1 MVLSGT
7 TDSGCVTVRGITIGS
22 GRPKICVPV
31 LGRCEADILSSA
43 RTALD
48 CRPDVVEWRMDWFD
62 SVEQSVA
69 TISML
74 RQLRDAFPHTPLLCT
89 FRSAKEGGQRQLAHN
104 HYVDLLCRIIDTG
117 DADLVD
123 VELFSGP
130 DVVDQIVTAAHQ
142 KGVAVIGS
150 SHDFSQ
156 TPPEEEIF
164 TRLEQMAILGCDIA
178 KIAVMPQTPGDV
190 LTLLSA
196 TERMHAKHPEVPI
209 ITMSMGQLGM
219 VSRLCGEV
227 FGSALTFGAAG
238 QASAPGQAPVQ
249 ALRQVLE
256 LLHCEEN
263 D

>member
-1 MVLSGT
+1 MALSGT
-7 TDSGCVTVRGITIGS
+7 TDSGCVTVRGVAIGA

-62 SVEQSVA
+62 SVEQSGAVVL
-69 TISML
+69 ML
-74 RQLRDAFPHTPLLCT
+74 RQLRDVFSHTPLLCT
-89 FRSAKEGGQRQLAHN
+89 FRSAKEGGQRELARS
-104 HYVDLLCRIIDTG
+104 HYVDLLCRLIDTG
-117 DADLVD
+117 DVELVD

-130 DVVDQIVTAAHQ
+130 DVVRQVVTAARQ

-156 TPPEEEIF
+156 TPPEEEIIS
-164 TRLEQMAILGCDIA
+164 RLEQMAVLGCDIA
-178 KIAVMPQTPGDV
+178 KIAVMPQTPRDV

-196 TERMHAKHPEVPI
+196 TERMRTKHPEVPI
-209 ITMSMGQLGM
+209 ITMSMGQLGL

-227 FGSALTFGAAG
+227 FGSSLTFGAAG
-238 QASAPGQAPVQ
+238 QASAPGQAPVEE
-249 ALRQVLE
+249 LRQILD
-256 LLHCEEN
+256 LLHGN
-263 D
+263 Q

>member
-1 MVLSGT
+1 MALSGT
-7 TDSGCVTVRGITIGS
+7 TDSGCVTVRGVAIGA

-62 SVEQSVA
+62 SVEQSGAVV
-69 TISML
+69 SML
-74 RQLRDAFPHTPLLCT
+74 RQLRAVFSHTPLLCT
-89 FRSAKEGGQRQLAHN
+89 FRSAKEGGQRELACN
-104 HYVDLLCRIIDTG
+104 YYVDLLCRIIDTG

-123 VELFSGP
+123 VELFSGSEAVEQ
-130 DVVDQIVTAAHQ
+130 VVTTARQ

-156 TPPEEEIF
+156 TPPEEEIIS
-164 TRLEQMAILGCDIA
+164 RLEQMAVLGCDIA
-178 KIAVMPQTPGDV
+178 KIAVMPQTPRDV

-196 TERMHAKHPEVPI
+196 TERMCAKHPEVPI
-209 ITMSMGQLGM
+209 ITMSMGQLGL

-238 QASAPGQAPVQ
+238 QASAPGQAPVEE
-249 ALRQVLE
+249 LRNILD
-256 LLHCEEN
+256 LLHGN
-263 D
+263 Q

>member
-1 MVLSGT
+1 MALSGT
-7 TDSGCVTVRGITIGS
+7 TDSGCVTVRGVAIGA

-62 SVEQSVA
+62 SVEQSGAVV
-69 TISML
+69 SML
-74 RQLRDAFPHTPLLCT
+74 RQLRAVFSHTPLLCT
-89 FRSAKEGGQRQLAHN
+89 FRSAKEGGQRELVRS

-117 DADLVD
+117 DVDLVD
-123 VELFSGP
+123 VELFSGSEAVEQ
-130 DVVDQIVTAAHQ
+130 VVTTARQ

-156 TPPEEEIF
+156 TPPEEEIIS
-164 TRLEQMAILGCDIA
+164 RLEQMAVLGCDIA
-178 KIAVMPQTPGDV
+178 KIAVMPQTPRDV

-196 TERMHAKHPEVPI
+196 TERMRAKHPEVPI
-209 ITMSMGQLGM
+209 ITMSMGQLGL

-227 FGSALTFGAAG
+227 FGSSLTFGSAG
-238 QASAPGQAPVQ
+238 QASAPGQAPVEE
-249 ALRQVLE
+249 LRQILD
-256 LLHCEEN
+256 LLHGN
-263 D
+263 Q

>member
-1 MVLSGT
+1 MALSGT
-7 TDSGCVTVRGITIGS
+7 TDSGCVTVRGVAIGA

-62 SVEQSVA
+62 SVEQSGAVVL
-69 TISML
+69 ML
-74 RQLRDAFPHTPLLCT
+74 RQLRDVFSHTPLLCT
-89 FRSAKEGGQRQLAHN
+89 FRSAKEGGQRELACDY
-104 HYVDLLCRIIDTG
+104 YVDLLCRIIDTG

-123 VELFSGP
+123 VELFSGSEAVEQ
-130 DVVDQIVTAAHQ
+130 VVTTARQ

-156 TPPEEEIF
+156 TPPEEEIIS
-164 TRLEQMAILGCDIA
+164 RLEQMAVLGCDIA
-178 KIAVMPQTPGDV
+178 KIAVMPQTPRDV

-196 TERMHAKHPEVPI
+196 TERMRAKHPEVPI
-209 ITMSMGQLGM
+209 ITMSMGQLGL

-227 FGSALTFGAAG
+227 FGSSLTFGAAG
-238 QASAPGQAPVQ
+238 QASAPGQAPVEE
-249 ALRQVLE
+249 LRQILD
-256 LLHCEEN
+256 LLHGN
-263 D
+263 Q

>member
-1 MVLSGT
+1 MALSGT
-7 TDSGCVTVRGITIGS
+7 TDSGCVTVRGVAIGA

-62 SVEQSVA
+62 SVEQSGAVVL
-69 TISML
+69 ML
-74 RQLRDAFPHTPLLCT
+74 RQLRDVFSHTPLLCT
-89 FRSAKEGGQRQLAHN
+89 FRSAKEGGQRELARS

-117 DADLVD
+117 DVDLVD
-123 VELFSGP
+123 VELFSGSEAVEQ
-130 DVVDQIVTAAHQ
+130 VVTTARQ

-156 TPPEEEIF
+156 TPPEEEIIC
-164 TRLEQMAILGCDIA
+164 RLEQMAVLGCDIA
-178 KIAVMPQTPGDV
+178 KIAVMPQTPRDV

-196 TERMHAKHPEVPI
+196 TERMRAKHPEVPI
-209 ITMSMGQLGM
+209 ITMSMGQLGL

-227 FGSALTFGAAG
+227 FGSSLTFGAAG
-238 QASAPGQAPVQ
+238 QASAPGQAPVEE
-249 ALRQVLE
+249 LRNILD
-256 LLHCEEN
+256 LLHGN
-263 D
+263 Q

>member
-1 MVLSGT
+1 MALSGT
-7 TDSGCVTVRGITIGS
+7 TDSGCVTVRGVAIGA

-62 SVEQSVA
+62 SVEQSGAVVL
-69 TISML
+69 ML
-74 RQLRDAFPHTPLLCT
+74 RQLRDVFSHTPLLCT
-89 FRSAKEGGQRQLAHN
+89 FRSAKEGGQRELARS

-117 DADLVD
+117 DVDLVD
-123 VELFSGP
+123 VELFSGSEAVEQ
-130 DVVDQIVTAAHQ
+130 VVTTARQ

-156 TPPEEEIF
+156 TPPEEEIIS
-164 TRLEQMAILGCDIA
+164 RLEQMAVLSCDIA
-178 KIAVMPQTPGDV
+178 KIAVMPQTPRDV

-196 TERMHAKHPEVPI
+196 TERMRAKHPEVPI
-209 ITMSMGQLGM
+209 ITMSMGQLGL

-227 FGSALTFGAAG
+227 FGSALTFGASG
-238 QASAPGQAPVQ
+238 QASAPGQAPVKE
-249 ALRQVLE
+249 LRNILD
-256 LLHCEEN
+256 LLHGN
-263 D
+263 Q